1 MSVIVGGLS
10 GIVGLLLDFTTDYFA
25 SAPGN
30 TRLVAFLY
38 VWFECEHCVSKKF
51 SHLFACSR
59 RLGFTV
65 GLVLCSIIL
74 STVSSGVNTVIVLFA
89 EAPAEFQQNYPELS
103 NRMRETWQAAFPGC
117 LQ

>member
-1 MSVIVGGLS
+1 M
-10 GIVGLLLDFTTDYFA
+10 
-25 SAPGN
+25 
-30 TRLVAFLY
+30 
-38 VWFECEHCVSKKF
+38 SKKF

-65 GLVLCSIIL
+65 GIVLCSIIL